1 MRGIFLI
8 ILSVPHNTDVGLN
21 NVMWLQVTAS
31 KVSWGELLK
40 VVQDAIVH
48 TLRKKRK
55 EKKNYAGTW
64 YPHECEHVVQM
75 LNMAGPRGGK
85 S

>member
-48 TLRKKRK
+48 TLRKKR
-55 EKKNYAGTW
+55 
-64 YPHECEHVVQM
+64 
-75 LNMAGPRGGK
+75 
-85 S
+85 